1 MGWMYAGL
9 CERDRPQAGA
19 APIMRP
25 CADCPIVS
33 SACFCPFFP
42 AAPPRRPSTCDSPD
56 PRHRDPTRPPPW
68 PPPPPPPGAPP
79 ARRPPAALGA
89 AAAVQRLWGARL
101 RRARAME
108 ERRYH
113 GLWLHA
119 GVGPGADP
127 VVRPAAGGDPPRI
140 RESAAL
146 LARGLGAATGAAVAI
161 GRTGGAHSFCR
172 PAGRHAAG

>member
-1 MGWMYAGL
+1 MGWMNGLDVCRAVRARQAAGRGGADNAPL
-9 CERDRPQAGA
+9 RGLPDRFVRLFLPLLPGGP
-19 APIMRP
+19 AP
-25 CADCPIVS
+25 A
-33 SACFCPFFP
+33 
-42 AAPPRRPSTCDSPD
+42 
-56 PRHRDPTRPPPW
+56 
-68 PPPPPPPGAPP
+68 PPPPPPSPWPPTAPLHRDP
-79 ARRPPAALGA
+79 TGRPPPAALGA
-89 AAAVQRLWGARL
+89 AAAVQRLCGARL

-127 VVRPAAGGDPPRI
+127 VVRPAAGGDAPRI

-172 PAGRHAAG
+172 PAGRHA

>member
-9 CERDRPQAGA
+9 CGRDRQQAGA

-42 AAPPRRPSTCDSPD
+42 AAPPRRP
-56 PRHRDPTRPPPW
+56 
-68 PPPPPPPGAPP
+68 
-79 ARRPPAALGA
+79 PAALGA

-101 RRARAME
+101 RRAGAME

-127 VVRPAAGGDPPRI
+127 VVRPAAGGD
-140 RESAAL
+140 
-146 LARGLGAATGAAVAI
+146 
-161 GRTGGAHSFCR
+161 
-172 PAGRHAAG
+172 

>member
-9 CERDRPQAGA
+9 CERDRQQAGA

-25 CADCPIVS
+25 CADCPILS
-33 SACFCPFFP
+33 SPCFSPFFP
-42 AAPPRRPSTCDSPD
+42 PARAS
-56 PRHRDPTRPPPW
+56 
-68 PPPPPPPGAPP
+68 PPPPPPPPRRPP
-79 ARRPPAALGA
+79 TCPSPPPPHRDPTGRQPPAALGA
-89 AAAVQRLWGARL
+89 AAAVQRLCGARL

-119 GVGPGADP
+119 GVGPGAAP
-127 VVRPAAGGDPPRI
+127 GVRPAAGGDAPRI

-172 PAGRHAAG
+172 PAGRHAA

>member
-1 MGWMYAGL
+1 MGWMNGLDVCRAVRARQAAGLHTSSTYAGL
-9 CERDRPQAGA
+9 CGRDRQQAGA

-42 AAPPRRPSTCDSPD
+42 PA
-56 PRHRDPTRPPPW
+56 
-68 PPPPPPPGAPP
+68 PPPPPSTCYSTHPRPPPPRPPP
-79 ARRPPAALGA
+79 APRHRAPTARHPPAAVGA
-89 AAAVQRLWGARL
+89 AAAVQRLCGARL

-127 VVRPAAGGDPPRI
+127 VVRPAAGGDAPRI

-146 LARGLGAATGAAVAI
+146 L
-161 GRTGGAHSFCR
+161 
-172 PAGRHAAG
+172 

>member
-9 CERDRPQAGA
+9 CERDRQQAGA

-33 SACFCPFFP
+33 PACFCPFFP
-42 AAPPRRPSTCDSPD
+42 AAPPRRPSTCDSTD
-56 PRHRDPTRPPPW
+56 PRHRDPTGRQ
-68 PPPPPPPGAPP
+68 
-79 ARRPPAALGA
+79 PPAALGA
-89 AAAVQRLWGARL
+89 AAAVQRLCGARL

-113 GLWLHA
+113 GLWLPA

-127 VVRPAAGGDPPRI
+127 VVRPAAGGDAPPI
-140 RESAAL
+140 PESAAL
-146 LARGLGAATGAAVAI
+146 LAP
-161 GRTGGAHSFCR
+161 R
-172 PAGRHAAG
+172 PCPPTL